1 VVLSS
6 YYNARRGNHWLSKTK
21 IWEAARATS
30 AATTFFDP
38 ITIDGET
45 FVDGATGANNPV
57 NELWSE
63 AGDIWGDGGGL
74 DPSKVQCLVSIGT
87 GTPASVAFG
96 PGVAGLGRALKAIST
111 ETEMT
116 ASTFQKHHSKLFQ
129 AGRAF
134 RFNVVAGLEHVGL
147 HEVEKWDEIK
157 ASTNA
162 YMQAEDTF
170 IKLRQ
175 CALMLKEHQCRLSL
189 LIFLILHH
197 GSLAKGARQL
207 AEDIIRFAR
216 PSVQYLNDPENHIER
231 DELQWLTHTKEYH
244 LWASDRGRASVLWC
258 RTGHDNGASSR
269 NSVAASLAR
278 LQAVPGPDDVTST
291 PRNLVLPVPVGTARA
306 FRRSRD

>member
-1 VVLSS
+1 MILSS
-6 YYNARRGNHWLSKTK
+6 YYNARRGNHWLSKGK

-74 DPSKVQCLVSIGT
+74 DPSKVQSLVSIGT

-96 PGVAGLGRALKAIST
+96 PDVAGLSRALKAIST

-134 RFNVVAGLEHVGL
+134 RFSVVAGLEHVGL

-175 CALMLKEHQCRLSL
+175 CALMLKERQCRLSL

-197 GSLAKGARQL
+197 GYTRNKGQDNLRKIAFDSLSHQ
-207 AEDIIRFAR
+207 F
-216 PSVQYLNDPENHIER
+216 N
-231 DELQWLTHTKEYH
+231 
-244 LWASDRGRASVLWC
+244 
-258 RTGHDNGASSR
+258 
-269 NSVAASLAR
+269 
-278 LQAVPGPDDVTST
+278 TST
-291 PRNLVLPVPVGTARA
+291 TRRITLREMNFDGSLTRRCISAGLQIGRGHPYCGAALGTTTDLRPGTQ
-306 FRRSRD
+306 